1 MMPDI
6 SFTVEKLREITR
18 QEQSPEELFSP
29 VIQEIAQ
36 FYMEVFDLEDTE
48 VAIFL
53 CNEEKS
59 ILSFAYPEHL
69 VDAGMIPVS
78 SSEAVVSMIFR
89 TQRSFIDNNFSQQ
102 KHLSIF
108 EQIRIPGKKSLPIW
122 KLMGTLI
129 TLIDDNIGV
138 IELSRRSQSYAEA
151 GRDFTNE
158 DIEFLKMTLIQ
169 LAPFIR
175 KVMPKDFKGKLT

>member
-1 MMPDI
+1 MPDI
-6 SFTVEKLREITR
+6 NFTVQKLREIANR
-18 QEQSPEELFSP
+18 EEEPEEIFSSI
-29 VIQEIAQ
+29 IQEIAT
-36 FYMEVFDLEDTE
+36 FYIEAFNLQDTE

-53 CNEEKS
+53 SNEEKS

-69 VDAGMIPVS
+69 VNAGMIPVS
-78 SSEAVVSMIFR
+78 SSDAIVSMIFR
-89 TQRSFIDNNFSQQ
+89 TQRSFIDNNFAQQ

-108 EQIRIPGKKSLPIW
+108 EQIKAPGKTSLPIW

-138 IELSRRSQSYAEA
+138 IELSRRAPTFAEA
-151 GRDFTNE
+151 GRDFTDE
-158 DIEFLKMTLIQ
+158 DVDFLKMTMIQ

-175 KVMPKDFKGKLT
+175 KVMPRDFRGRLT